1 MPSALPKRPSGRG
14 FSLKIVK
21 LSKEDFVEQP
31 KAVRVELPID
41 WQFPKDL
48 SSRYATHLIVQH
60 TEHEFVLSF
69 FEILPPTIF
78 GSPEAISAQ
87 LEQLS
92 SIPAECVGRI
102 VVAAER
108 MPAFVAV
115 LQENL
120 ERYQSREFLEED

>member
-1 MPSALPKRPSGRG
+1 M
-14 FSLKIVK
+14 
-21 LSKEDFVEQP
+21 EQP
-31 KAVRVELPID
+31 QAVRVELPID

-78 GSPEAISAQ
+78 GSPEAVSAQ
-87 LEQLS
+87 LERLS
-92 SIPAECVGRI
+92 SVPAECVGRI
-102 VVAAER
+102 VVAADR
-108 MPAFVAV
+108 MPAFVTV

-120 ERYQSREFLEED
+120 KRYQSRALIEED

>member
-1 MPSALPKRPSGRG
+1 M
-14 FSLKIVK
+14 
-21 LSKEDFVEQP
+21 EQP
-31 KAVRVELPID
+31 QAVRVEMPID

-69 FEILPPTIF
+69 FEILPPIIF
-78 GSPEAISAQ
+78 GPPEAVNAQ
-87 LEQLS
+87 LERLS
-92 SIPAECVGRI
+92 AIPAECVGRI
-102 VVAAER
+102 VVAADR

-120 ERYQSREFLEED
+120 ERYQSRALLEED

>member
-1 MPSALPKRPSGRG
+1 M
-14 FSLKIVK
+14 
-21 LSKEDFVEQP
+21 EQP
-31 KAVRVELPID
+31 QSVRVELPID

-78 GSPEAISAQ
+78 GPPEAVSAK
-87 LEQLS
+87 LELLS
-92 SIPAECVGRI
+92 AIPAVCVGRI
-102 VVAAER
+102 VVAADR

-120 ERYQSREFLEED
+120 ERYQSRSLLEED